1 MEVVDIRDGV
11 VVVHVEH
18 VVVHVVVHIGDGVVL
33 KDCSQHKPCLGI
45 VPEHNPCTDKDHI
58 ILLPHIARVINIFV
72 CCHHHHFVVC
82 GFLFLVLLEWQKSS
96 WDFMVTQATENNH

>member
-18 VVVHVVVHIGDGVVL
+18 VVVHVVVHVGDGVVL

-45 VPEHNPCTDKDHI
+45 VPEHNPYRQRSYNPAASYC
-58 ILLPHIARVINIFV
+58 P
-72 CCHHHHFVVC
+72 CY
-82 GFLFLVLLEWQKSS
+82 
-96 WDFMVTQATENNH
+96 

>member
-45 VPEHNPCTDKDHI
+45 VPEHNPYRQRSYTPAASYC
-58 ILLPHIARVINIFV
+58 P
-72 CCHHHHFVVC
+72 CY
-82 GFLFLVLLEWQKSS
+82 
-96 WDFMVTQATENNH
+96 

>member
-1 MEVVDIRDGV
+1 MVDIRDGV

-18 VVVHVVVHIGDGVVL
+18 VVVHVGDGS
-33 KDCSQHKPCLGI
+33 CSRIAHSI
-45 VPEHNPCTDKDHI
+45 NPVSGLCQSITLTDKDHI
-58 ILLPHIARVINIFV
+58 LLLPHIARVINIFV

-82 GFLFLVLLEWQKSS
+82 GFLFLVLLEWRKSS